1 MFPFYIYIYIYIIW
15 INFPCIIFQIVMK
28 TEMATGQTIQ
38 AVQGFDK
45 SELKKAD
52 TVEKN
57 PLPDKEGEL
66 KSTI

>member
-1 MFPFYIYIYIYIIW
+1 
-15 INFPCIIFQIVMK
+15 MK